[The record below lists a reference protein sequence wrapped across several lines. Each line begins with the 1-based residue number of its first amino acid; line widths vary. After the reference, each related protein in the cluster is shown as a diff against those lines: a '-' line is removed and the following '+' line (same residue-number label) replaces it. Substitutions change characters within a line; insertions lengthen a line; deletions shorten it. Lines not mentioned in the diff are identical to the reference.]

1 MDSSIKP
8 YQRSQVVTPKVYA
21 PDEDQLQLLT
31 ALDMEANELE
41 VTIQNQYDDAYRTNL
56 IVTSTISVC
65 VKNRFDEIGI
75 SKSIKTRKIQDAHV
89 QKLHDEHFTG
99 YNSMHIKHKV
109 NLKKGAQNSLSQYAQ
124 KKKEPIHHIEDEF
137 ERISN

>member
-41 VTIQNQYDDAYRTNL
+41 VTI
-56 IVTSTISVC
+56 
-65 VKNRFDEIGI
+65 
-75 SKSIKTRKIQDAHV
+75 
-89 QKLHDEHFTG
+89 
-99 YNSMHIKHKV
+99 
-109 NLKKGAQNSLSQYAQ
+109 
-124 KKKEPIHHIEDEF
+124 
-137 ERISN
+137 